1 MVEGDEMF
9 LRVVYSCRFLRMWE
23 FVVSEFWWRIQVGL
37 LMEFGR
43 NVPPVSGVYV
53 LQLSRR

>member
-1 MVEGDEMF
+1 
-9 LRVVYSCRFLRMWE
+9 MWE
-23 FVVSEFWWRIQVGL
+23 FAVSEFWWRIQVGL